1 MQSSDSNSLDNSN
14 DTKNSINIIKKDDD
28 EYINEYII
36 KYNKENLNT
45 EDDNYKNSNE
55 KNTDCKKDNTINE
68 IHLIS
73 TNEKTL
79 ATDLHL
85 PASVVSQLSILLN
98 AYLKE
103 QKVARRWRILFRY
116 TALILMLIALCIY
129 LLKNVSDSDINEPH
143 VALIKLEG
151 AIEYGS
157 PAAAEPIIAA
167 LQAAFEDTASVAVVL
182 QMNSPGGSP
191 VQADMINAEIMRL
204 KSQYKNKLIYSV
216 IEEVCA
222 SGCYYIAAATS
233 SIYANSSSMVGSIGV
248 VMDSFGAVDLIK
260 KLGIERRIYTAGINK
275 SLLDPFTPSTEKQKS
290 IINSM
295 LNDVHSQF
303 ITAVKEGRGKKLKD
317 DGELFSGR
325 VYSGNQALT
334 VGLIDDIATMGEIM
348 RDIIGNDNVIDYS
361 PKENLA
367 ERVAKKFGASLGIHI
382 SNSMNNIF
390 KLK

>member
-1 MQSSDSNSLDNSN
+1 MSILSNI
-14 DTKNSINIIKKDDD
+14 KNMNTENTNTDIKKN
-28 EYINEYII
+28 INDIESIP
-36 KYNKENLNT
+36 
-45 EDDNYKNSNE
+45 S
-55 KNTDCKKDNTINE
+55 
-68 IHLIS
+68 
-73 TNEKTL
+73 NEKTL
-79 ATDLHL
+79 AADLHL

-103 QKVARRWRILFRY
+103 QKIARRWRVLFRY
-116 TALILMLIALCIY
+116 TASILILIALCIY
-129 LLKNVSDSDINEPH
+129 LLKNVSDTDINEPH
-143 VALIKLEG
+143 VALIKIEG

-167 LQAAFEDTASVAVVL
+167 LQAAFEDTASVAIVL

-233 SIYANSSSMVGSIGV
+233 QIYANSSSMVGSIGV

-260 KLGIERRIYTAGINK
+260 KLGIERRIYTAGVNK
-275 SLLDPFTPSTEKQKS
+275 SLLDPFTPSTDKQKS

-348 RDIIGNDNVIDYS
+348 RDTIGNDNVIDYS

-367 ERVAKKFGASLGIHI
+367 ERVAKKFGASLGVYI
-382 SNSMNNIF
+382 SSSINNIF
-390 KLK
+390 KIK

>member
-1 MQSSDSNSLDNSN
+1 
-14 DTKNSINIIKKDDD
+14 
-28 EYINEYII
+28 
-36 KYNKENLNT
+36 
-45 EDDNYKNSNE
+45 
-55 KNTDCKKDNTINE
+55 
-68 IHLIS
+68 
-73 TNEKTL
+73 
-79 ATDLHL
+79 
-85 PASVVSQLSILLN
+85 
-98 AYLKE
+98 
-103 QKVARRWRILFRY
+103 
-116 TALILMLIALCIY
+116 
-129 LLKNVSDSDINEPH
+129 
-143 VALIKLEG
+143 
-151 AIEYGS
+151 
-157 PAAAEPIIAA
+157 
-167 LQAAFEDTASVAVVL
+167 
-182 QMNSPGGSP
+182 
-191 VQADMINAEIMRL
+191 
-204 KSQYKNKLIYSV
+204 
-216 IEEVCA
+216 
-222 SGCYYIAAATS
+222 
-233 SIYANSSSMVGSIGV
+233 VGSIGV

-348 RDIIGNDNVIDYS
+348 RDTIGNDNVIDYS

-390 KLK
+390 KIK

>member
-1 MQSSDSNSLDNSN
+1 
-14 DTKNSINIIKKDDD
+14 
-28 EYINEYII
+28 
-36 KYNKENLNT
+36 
-45 EDDNYKNSNE
+45 
-55 KNTDCKKDNTINE
+55 
-68 IHLIS
+68 
-73 TNEKTL
+73 
-79 ATDLHL
+79 
-85 PASVVSQLSILLN
+85 
-98 AYLKE
+98 
-103 QKVARRWRILFRY
+103 
-116 TALILMLIALCIY
+116 
-129 LLKNVSDSDINEPH
+129 
-143 VALIKLEG
+143 
-151 AIEYGS
+151 
-157 PAAAEPIIAA
+157 
-167 LQAAFEDTASVAVVL
+167 
-182 QMNSPGGSP
+182 
-191 VQADMINAEIMRL
+191 
-204 KSQYKNKLIYSV
+204 
-216 IEEVCA
+216 
-222 SGCYYIAAATS
+222 
-233 SIYANSSSMVGSIGV
+233 
-248 VMDSFGAVDLIK
+248 MDSFGAVDLIK